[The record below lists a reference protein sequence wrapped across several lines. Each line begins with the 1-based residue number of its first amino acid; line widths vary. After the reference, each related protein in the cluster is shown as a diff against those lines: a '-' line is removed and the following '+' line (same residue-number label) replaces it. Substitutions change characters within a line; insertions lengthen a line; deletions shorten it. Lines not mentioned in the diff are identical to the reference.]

1 MVYRIYL
8 NVSYYCNVTYKNV
21 YFTLRYIIVDISNK
35 YIEETLMKDARLNR
49 PLIKIFELF
58 IASYFLIFHYLP
70 ITVKVFVIFSCFCF
84 TTFRN
89 AYSYTFFNPNR
100 PKTIKRAILHTD
112 PDNSEKYPKFLK
124 QGQLYSVG
132 AAWLLFIFV
141 ALEIYILELEHP
153 GLFYLK
159 SYVCWSVIQQSLN
172 LRICLFYTF
181 NSRRKCRQ
189 KSKRVTND
197 A

>member
-132 AAWLLFIFV
+132 AALAFNTTSIELTFIYFCSPRDLHFRIRTPRFILFKIIRVLVCNSTIFK
-141 ALEIYILELEHP
+141 LTD
-153 GLFYLK
+153 LFVLY
-159 SYVCWSVIQQSLN
+159 
-172 LRICLFYTF
+172 F
-181 NSRRKCRQ
+181 
-189 KSKRVTND
+189 
-197 A
+197 